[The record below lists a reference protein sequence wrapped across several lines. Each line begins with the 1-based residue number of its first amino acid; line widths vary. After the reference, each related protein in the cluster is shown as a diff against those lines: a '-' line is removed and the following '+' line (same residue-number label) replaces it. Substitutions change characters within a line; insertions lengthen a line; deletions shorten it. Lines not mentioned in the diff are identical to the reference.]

1 MDDQRQSRPLNGL
14 DRRIFL
20 FYEWGLKYVPII
32 LMVCHWYG
40 VWNFHQ
46 NPREIMVCIKENEG
60 CIAYLYFMAYIF
72 PLLFM
77 LPASLFYGL
86 CWIYRLPFLY
96 LIGISMIRLY
106 FGSLLIKNEMLDADY
121 ILILFMIALYVY
133 AFIRL
138 NGNRIGGFFLRIKN
152 IRRNKNEIM

>member
-1 MDDQRQSRPLNGL
+1 MEEEEVSPRPLNGL

-32 LMVCHWYG
+32 LMLFHWYG

-46 NPREIMVCIKENEG
+46 NPREIIVCLKENEG
-60 CIAYLYFMAYIF
+60 CIVYLYFMAYIF

-86 CWIYRLPFLY
+86 CWIYRLPFVY
-96 LIGISMIRLY
+96 LIGTSIVRLY
-106 FGSLLIKNEMLDADY
+106 YGSLLIKNEMLDADY
-121 ILILFMIALYVY
+121 ILILTMIALYVY
-133 AFIRL
+133 SAVRLSGNAIGECFIKCR
-138 NGNRIGGFFLRIKN
+138 NIG
-152 IRRNKNEIM
+152 RNHT